1 MIRRPPRS
9 TRTDTLFPYTTLFR
23 SPQQRLLSHNAQTTD
38 FLGLLLAV
46 GNDPVA
52 ADDLGRMLAVIAYAH
67 GIGEH
72 ELLLAGLGL
81 IRQVLGRNAYRD
93 VVGFHV
99 RFQISEAPWH
109 LPAIMTYS
117 QLWFLP
123 TSHHKNSRPCLLPNP
138 PVLLP
143 ACWPLP
149 LPAWGKK

>member
-1 MIRRPPRS
+1 MLFFFSSRRRH
-9 TRTDTLFPYTTLFR
+9 TRCALVTGV
-23 SPQQRLLSHNAQTTD
+23 QTCALPI
-38 FLGLLLAV
+38 F
-46 GNDPVA
+46 
-52 ADDLGRMLAVIAYAH
+52 AYAH

-143 ACWPLP
+143 ACWPLT
-149 LPAWGKK
+149 LDRKSTRLNSSH